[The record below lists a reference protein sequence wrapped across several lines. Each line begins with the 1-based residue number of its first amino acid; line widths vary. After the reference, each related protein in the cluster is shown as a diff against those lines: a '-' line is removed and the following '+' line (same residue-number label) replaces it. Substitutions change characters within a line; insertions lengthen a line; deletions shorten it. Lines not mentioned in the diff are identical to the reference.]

1 MHRLGLVTRVAV
13 IVTTLAFAI
22 GIAIKRRACAELAHK
37 NEALRAQL
45 EQMDVLTT
53 ENQRLSN
60 LAARKGAR
68 SGVSESRG
76 APGLAENQAAELV
89 RLGGEL
95 DALREKCQEIE
106 SLREDTRK
114 VRSAIRTRINARAT
128 GPEGNR
134 GEGGMNGTQF
144 ELLRAEYGTTRT
156 NLDVTQ
162 ELADRIRGDR
172 LKAVASNNLRGDPEF
187 GQVKNLTVIYR
198 VSGVTRTNR
207 YREGDVVILPAD

>member
-1 MHRLGLVTRVAV
+1 
-13 IVTTLAFAI
+13 
-22 GIAIKRRACAELAHK
+22 
-37 NEALRAQL
+37 
-45 EQMDVLTT
+45 
-53 ENQRLSN
+53 
-60 LAARKGAR
+60 
-68 SGVSESRG
+68 
-76 APGLAENQAAELV
+76 LV

-106 SLREDTRK
+106 SLRETPE
-114 VRSAIRTRINARAT
+114 SALGNSNSINARAT

>member
-1 MHRLGLVTRVAV
+1 
-13 IVTTLAFAI
+13 
-22 GIAIKRRACAELAHK
+22 
-37 NEALRAQL
+37 
-45 EQMDVLTT
+45 
-53 ENQRLSN
+53 
-60 LAARKGAR
+60 
-68 SGVSESRG
+68 
-76 APGLAENQAAELV
+76 
-89 RLGGEL
+89 
-95 DALREKCQEIE
+95 
-106 SLREDTRK
+106 
-114 VRSAIRTRINARAT
+114 
-128 GPEGNR
+128 
-134 GEGGMNGTQF
+134 MNGTQF